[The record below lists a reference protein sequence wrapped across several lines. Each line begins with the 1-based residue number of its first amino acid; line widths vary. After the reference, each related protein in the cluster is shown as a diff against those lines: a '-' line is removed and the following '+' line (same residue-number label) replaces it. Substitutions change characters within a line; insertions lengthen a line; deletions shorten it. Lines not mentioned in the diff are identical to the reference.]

1 MAKLKMSKFDE
12 STKRLIQF
20 AEEAGWVPSLTNS
33 CHIRFDK
40 PGKPA
45 VYFSSSTSD
54 RRAALN
60 CRSKLRH
67 ADNLTGRYAN
77 G

>member
-1 MAKLKMSKFDE
+1 MAKLNMSKFDE
-12 STKRLIQF
+12 ATKRLIQF
-20 AEEAGWVPSLTNS
+20 AKEAGWVPSLTNS
-33 CHIRFDK
+33 GHIRFDK
-40 PGKPA
+40 PNKPA

-60 CRSKLRH
+60 CKSKLRH